1 MGLSYRD
8 PYKEKEDGELK
19 NTLSDHTNP
28 DNSAVVGNIKG
39 NDDGN
44 EQQLQ
49 KQDQQKQDQKPLK
62 QQQLQTD
69 PTHVSHTSAFLSIAR

>member
-19 NTLSDHTNP
+19 NTTSDLTNT
-28 DNSAVVGNIKG
+28 DNSTVVGDIKG
-39 NDDGN
+39 NADDGD
-44 EQQLQ
+44 EQQQQ
-49 KQDQQKQDQKPLK
+49 KQDQQKQDQEPLK

-69 PTHVSHTSAFLSIAR
+69 SHTSAFISIAR